1 MMSEVKMKY
10 LLLIKHHTMMMYE
23 GMEMHVHAFILVLV
37 GLCYSPMPLYS
48 QEEKR
53 MCPRAGLGVV
63 QERETS
69 AAFTE
74 LSPAMLTVVGH
85 HG

>member
-1 MMSEVKMKY
+1 MSEVKY
-10 LLLIKHHTMMMYE
+10 LLLIKHHSMMMYE
-23 GMEMHVHAFILVLV
+23 GMEMRVLAFNLVLV
-37 GLCYSPMPLYS
+37 GLCYSPWPLYS

-63 QERETS
+63 QKRKTFAS
-69 AAFTE
+69 FTE
-74 LSPAMLTVVGH
+74 LSPAMLTVVGR